1 MTTESVCDL
10 SSSLIWASCSQF
22 YNPYTWHP
30 SMTLATNNWCLL
42 LRCTQ
47 STKWIWVLDWLKLG
61 FHFARHSLTFC
72 KQSVIE
78 EDRSCKKALTKQN
91 SQWPG
96 FEPVP
101 WRSVHRAVS
110 GSGYDR
116 AIQLIWFTKPDTLLT
131 IQYHVA
137 MQSAPSGETRQ
148 TIWTPS
154 FRASEASLCLED
166 H

>member
-10 SSSLIWASCSQF
+10 PSSLIWASSSQF

-30 SMTLATNNWCLL
+30 SMTLATSNWCLL

-47 STKWIWVLDWLKLG
+47 STKWIWVLDWWKLG

-101 WRSVHRAVS
+101 GRSVHRAVS
-110 GSGYDR
+110 GSGCM
-116 AIQLIWFTKPDTLLT
+116 W
-131 IQYHVA
+131 
-137 MQSAPSGETRQ
+137 QSYTAHMIYKAWHFVCWLMTVSRSHAVC
-148 TIWTPS
+148 S
-154 FRASEASLCLED
+154 FRWD
-166 H
+166 